1 MKILMKVIML
11 SKKIRPGNSLN
22 LQFVILSFF
31 LISSVTLFAQSQVID
46 QVVAVVGSKII
57 LHSDIEKQYNQYI
70 AQGGDKNENARC
82 MIFDQLVLQK
92 LLINQAE
99 LDSVTVTEAQVDGEL
114 DKRMRFYVKQIGSE
128 EKLEEYFHTTIIQ
141 LKSELRDLIREQLTV
156 QTMQGKI
163 THDVVATPNDVRE
176 YFESIPKDSVPYI
189 DADLEVAQ
197 IIRKPPISE
206 GEKKRVKEQIEE
218 YRKTIQGGQDFA
230 VLATLY
236 SGDAVSA
243 KHGGELGFFERGQ
256 MVPEFEAA
264 AFNLKPGEVSP
275 VVETK
280 FGFHILQLIE
290 RRGDQINV
298 RHLLL
303 QPKVSENDLIKAVNF
318 LDSLKRK
325 IEDGSISFE
334 AAAEKYSDDED
345 TRNNGGLM
353 INPETATTHLSPDK
367 MDRYLF
373 FHVDTMQLNKIS
385 SPLLMTT
392 AEGKNAYRIVMV
404 KSRSTPHKA
413 NLKDDYQKVQEVA
426 LQEKQSRAMNDWV
439 KKRKKVTFIHINP
452 EYNSCESLK
461 HWVKESN

>member
-1 MKILMKVIML
+1 MIQRRLLILCFLCIPVLKVL
-11 SKKIRPGNSLN
+11 S
-22 LQFVILSFF
+22 
-31 LISSVTLFAQSQVID
+31 QSMVID

-70 AQGGDKNENARC
+70 AQGGDKNDNWRC
-82 MIFDQLVLQK
+82 MIFDQLILQK
-92 LLINQAE
+92 LLVNQAE
-99 LDSVTVTEAQVDGEL
+99 LDSVTVTEAQVDNEL
-114 DKRMRFYVKQIGSE
+114 DKRMRFYIKQIGSE

-141 LKSELRDLIREQLTV
+141 LKSELRELIQEQLIV

-163 THDVVATPNDVRE
+163 THDVAATPNDVRE

-197 IIRKPPISE
+197 IVCKPPINDE
-206 GEKKRVKEQIEE
+206 EKKRVKTQIEE
-218 YRKTIQGGQDFA
+218 YRKTIMGGQDFA

-236 SGDAVSA
+236 SNDAVSA
-243 KHGGELGFFERGQ
+243 KHGGDLGFFERGQ

-280 FGFHILQLIE
+280 FGYHILQLVE

-303 QPKVSENDLIKAVNF
+303 QPKVSEDDLIKAVNF
-318 LDSLKRK
+318 LDSLRKK
-325 IEDGSISFE
+325 IESGSISFE
-334 AAAEKYSDDED
+334 TAAEKYSDDED

-367 MDRYLF
+367 MDRLLF

-385 SPLLMTT
+385 TPLLMTT
-392 AEGKNAYRIVMV
+392 AEGKNAYRLVMV

-413 NLKDDYQKVQEVA
+413 NLRDDYQKIQEVT
-426 LQEKQSRAMNDWV
+426 LQEKQSRAMNAWV
-439 KKRKKVTFIHINP
+439 TKRKKATFIHINP
-452 EYNSCESLK
+452 EFNSCESLK
-461 HWVKESN
+461 HWTKESN